1 MARKENHMT
10 NTRKSIIFWVA
21 LLVMINGVFYTVLAD
36 HDGYKEKRR
45 YQKTFEWDDDDDH
58 DDDHERGKKRRRYQK
73 RSRNDSEHYAKEYL
87 PPVNNQTYLDE
98 CGACHL
104 AYQPGLLPSGSWNKI
119 LAELEDHFGETVD
132 LDKESKKTITGY
144 LKTNSA
150 EHSGAKRSVKIM
162 RNLGNNTPMRITD
175 LPCIQAK
182 HRKISQDVLR
192 RESIGSLSN
201 CSACHVS
208 AEKGIYEDDY
218 VRIPQ

>member
-1 MARKENHMT
+1 MT
-10 NTRKSIIFWVA
+10 RTRKWIIFLVA
-21 LLVMINGVFYTVLAD
+21 LLVMINGAFYAVLAD
-36 HDGYKEKRR
+36 HDGYKEKRW
-45 YQKTFEWDDDDDH
+45 YQKIFDWDDDDDH

-87 PPVNNQTYLDE
+87 TPVNNQTYIDE

-104 AYQPGLLPSGSWNKI
+104 AYQPELLPSESWDKI
-119 LAELEDHFGETVD
+119 LAGLEDHFGETVD
-132 LDKESKKTITGY
+132 LDKESKKTLTEY

-150 EHSGAKRSVKIM
+150 EHSRAKRSVKIM
-162 RNLGNNTPMRITD
+162 RSLGSNTPMRITD
-175 LPCIQAK
+175 LPYIQAK
-182 HRKISQDVLR
+182 HRKISQDVLQ

>member
-1 MARKENHMT
+1 MT
-10 NTRKSIIFWVA
+10 NTRKWIIFLVA
-21 LLVMINGVFYTVLAD
+21 LLVMINGAFYTVLAD
-36 HDGYKEKRR
+36 HDGYKEKRW
-45 YQKTFEWDDDDDH
+45 YQKIFDWDDDDDH
-58 DDDHERGKKRRRYQK
+58 DDDHDKGKKRRRYQK

-87 PPVNNQTYLDE
+87 TPVNNQTYIDE

-104 AYQPGLLPSGSWNKI
+104 AYQPELLPSESWDKI
-119 LAELEDHFGETVD
+119 LAGLEDHFGETVD
-132 LDKESKKTITGY
+132 LDKESKKTITEY

-150 EHSGAKRSVKIM
+150 EHSRAKRSVKIM
-162 RNLGNNTPMRITD
+162 RSLGSNTPMRITD
-175 LPCIQAK
+175 LPYIQEK
-182 HRKISQDVLR
+182 HRKISQDVLQ